1 MSAPRRT
8 WGAQASS
15 STSEDE
21 TKPDFSNMDNKDII
35 GYQKAQMQRQDERIE
50 QIGESVKR
58 QKDIAVAINV
68 EVNEQSKLLDR
79 LDAHVDKSNAK
90 VDKGIERTRQTTAKA
105 KQTGMLCTILI
116 LFLIIIA
123 LIIVVLL

>member
-8 WGAQASS
+8 WGAQVPAP
-15 STSEDE
+15 TESEE
-21 TKPDFSNMDNKDII
+21 KPDLEGMSNQDIV
-35 GYQKAQMQRQDERIE
+35 GYQKAQMAKQDERID

-58 QKDIAVAINV
+58 QKQIAVAINV

-79 LDAHVDKSNAK
+79 LDAHVDKSNTK
-90 VDKGIERTRQTTAKA
+90 VENGIESTRQTTKKA
-105 KQTGMLCTILI
+105 KQTGMLCTIFI

-123 LIIVVLL
+123 LIIFVLI